1 MNLRK
6 SLIGMAAAILFA
18 GMANAAT
25 MRVIFVQSTDVGAY
39 LKALEDGKVL
49 LKQKGSAAQLHVWFA
64 RYAGSDAGSV
74 MVTVE
79 YPSLDALAKDDGL
92 MRSDPELRAWLER
105 VSKLRKIVSDSIYE
119 EMKP

>member
-1 MNLRK
+1 
-6 SLIGMAAAILFA
+6 MAAAILFA

-49 LKQKGSAAQLHVWFA
+49 LKQKGSSAQLHVWFA

-79 YPSLDALAKDDGL
+79 
-92 MRSDPELRAWLER
+92 
-105 VSKLRKIVSDSIYE
+105 
-119 EMKP
+119 